1 MGVWAKCFTLSLN
14 FLYSTMFVQGIILE
28 YISIPEFHLVLYSS
42 LLLALL
48 GLESHVIEKVTNF
61 VSDILWMSTRES
73 PLIYTH
79 IPLVV
84 AAGHN

>member
-1 MGVWAKCFTLSLN
+1 M
-14 FLYSTMFVQGIILE
+14 E

-42 LLLALL
+42 LLVALL
-48 GLESHVIEKVTNF
+48 CLESHVIEKATTS